1 MKYGIFAVGLLVG
14 CGKAS
19 APLGDCGPAVDGV
32 SPDFCLVDINPRSP
46 RSGDSIS
53 PRDYLG
59 EVSGWYFIHS
69 T

>member
-1 MKYGIFAVGLLVG
+1 MRSTLL
-14 CGKAS
+14 
-19 APLGDCGPAVDGV
+19 PLALLAACAEPIPKGDCGTGDLAGGM
-32 SPDFCLVDINPRSP
+32 PDFCLVDINPTSP